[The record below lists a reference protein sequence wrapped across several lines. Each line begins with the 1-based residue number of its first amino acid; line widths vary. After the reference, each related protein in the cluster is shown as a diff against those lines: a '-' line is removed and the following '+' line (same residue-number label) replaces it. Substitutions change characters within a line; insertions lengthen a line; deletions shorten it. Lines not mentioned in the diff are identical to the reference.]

1 MKKHTNIVMDPI
13 THLLQVDKIVDDIS
27 KEIVHRPR
35 HSPHKDQWVESNNVA
50 VMEGFGKRT
59 ISLSK
64 STRDLNLTNENE
76 ELEVIN
82 DHSDWK
88 IKSRAIKRRS
98 RGWMNRL
105 QEDLARG
112 RVQSPSNNEGSSLL
126 TRASSMR
133 VLHMASKFS
142 EAERQKRP
150 EEPRIEAISDLKPF
164 SDDLLKSSLCVVCFD
179 IVCIN
184 YERVNCAH
192 CPVVAHR

>member
-105 QEDLARG
+105 QEECNPRPITK
-112 RVQSPSNNEGSSLL
+112 VVVSSLVQ
-126 TRASSMR
+126 APCGFYIW
-133 VLHMASKFS
+133 H
-142 EAERQKRP
+142 Q
-150 EEPRIEAISDLKPF
+150 
-164 SDDLLKSSLCVVCFD
+164 SSLKLSVKRD
-179 IVCIN
+179 
-184 YERVNCAH
+184 R
-192 CPVVAHR
+192 